1 MHKCPQNGTGMS
13 RKRLRAIDLYSG
25 VGGWGLGLKMAGIKV
40 VASYDQWP
48 TANQTNERNNRHKA
62 HTIDIRK
69 LKVANLPSNIDVVV
83 GSPPCTEF
91 SFSNKGGGGDI
102 SDGLRDIRKFL
113 RIVQHLKP
121 RYWAMENVPRVAEIL
136 RTELKPGGRL
146 YEFRHLKMHIDVIDM
161 ERFGLPQRRKR
172 CIAGN
177 FNFKLLELY
186 AAKKKATSLGDVVEA
201 LSASPA
207 KDPLFGLRLSPKSL
221 HDHNADDFLNR
232 EEARINRAAKTSHP
246 VYNKMTFPDALD
258 RSVRTITATCTRV
271 SRESIIIRTTTK
283 PRRYRRL
290 SIRERAS
297 LQGFPITFQ
306 FYGGS
311 LSDKMRMV
319 GNAVPPLFSYYIG
332 HTFRKTPSAR
342 VPSLKVAIRRFK
354 KPILS
359 PEPVATAR
367 TDATFRKDRRF
378 RFAIP
383 HLRLKSGVRFE
394 LKNSFADPKVE
405 WLVGFTFGT
414 SKSIHGLTLDAAAL
428 AEASKPL
435 RKALPKHTWTK
446 IETHLDCLRMFG
458 RSLDAQTLQDSW
470 TKQSIGQAH
479 PFALL
484 ETLSAAAR
492 DIQKIL
498 QDKHELL
505 VPAVDNVV
513 RAQYGKR
520 INRIAGQQ
528 KLHRNAILIGSGL
541 LIGATANIALRSA
554 N

>member
-1 MHKCPQNGTGMS
+1 MHKCALDGTGMS
-13 RKRLRAIDLYSG
+13 GKRLRAIDLYSG

-40 VASYDQWP
+40 VASYDQWA
-48 TANQTNERNNRHKA
+48 TANRTNERNNRHKA

-69 LKVANLPSNIDVVV
+69 LKVTNLPSNIDIVV

-136 RTELKPGGRL
+136 RTELKSGGRL
-146 YEFRHLKMHIDVIDM
+146 YEFRHLKMHIGVIDM

-177 FNFKLLELY
+177 FNFELLELY
-186 AAKKKATSLGDVVEA
+186 AARKKATSLGDVVEA
-201 LSASPA
+201 LSTDPVQ
-207 KDPLFGLRLSPKSL
+207 DPLFGLRLSSQAL

-332 HTFRKTPSAR
+332 HAFRNTPSAK
-342 VPSLKVAIRRFK
+342 VPSLKIAIRRFK
-354 KPILS
+354 KPMLP
-359 PEPVATAR
+359 PEPVVNVR
-367 TDATFRKDRRF
+367 TDTTFRKDRRF

-383 HLRLKSGVRFE
+383 YLRLKSGVRFE

-414 SKSIHGLTLDAAAL
+414 SKSIHGLTLDTAAL
-428 AEASKPL
+428 AETSKPL
-435 RKALPKHTWTK
+435 RKALPKHTWAK
-446 IETHLDCLRMFG
+446 IQSYLERLRTYG
-458 RSLDAQTLQDSW
+458 RSLDAQVLQDSW
-470 TKQSIGQAH
+470 TRKSVGEAH

-484 ETLSAAAR
+484 ESLSATAR
-492 DIQKIL
+492 NIQKLL
-498 QDKHELL
+498 QDKQELL

-520 INRIAGQQ
+520 ISRIAGQE
-528 KLHRNAILIGSGL
+528 KLHRNAVLIGSGL
-541 LIGATANIALRSA
+541 LIGATANVALGSA
-554 N
+554 D